1 MSTNTPSAS
10 ITDPSALLDER
21 FRSAIEAAVPEFD
34 PSRIN
39 TSITA
44 SRQPKFGDFQCN
56 AAMGIAKRIG
66 KQPREVA
73 AAIVANLDVEGI
85 ANPITEDDIAGPGF
99 INITLLPEALAA
111 SLESLDTP
119 ELGITPP
126 VEPKTIVVDV
136 CGVNLAKQM
145 HVGHLRSTVLGDA
158 LARLNERSGHTVKR
172 QSHVGDWG
180 LPIAMVVEKLIEL
193 EDTGESVATITLD
206 TLNGYYKS
214 AQAKCKGEHIA
225 LKTIIKYGGHPK
237 ALAECELR
245 IEEADA
251 AMERAKSRLVALQSG
266 DERSVAV
273 WQRIYDIT
281 MTECLATCAR
291 LNANIT
297 DEHSAGESTYRDEL
311 APLVDDLINRKIAE
325 EDDSALIVRVDGIKA
340 PCIIRKRDGGFLYA
354 TTDLAAIKR
363 RVEKLQGDTVVYS
376 VDSRQALHFRQVFGV
391 AHKAGYDLKADG
403 TPANLVHAAFG
414 TIMGDD
420 GKPFKSRS
428 GGTAKLSDLLDE
440 AVSRAN
446 ASVAEKN
453 PDMPESE
460 RAPIAEAVAIAAI
473 KYADLSNES
482 IKDYVFNFDRM
493 LAFEGDTGPYL
504 LYALVRISSIFRK
517 ANEAGIDTKEA
528 LTAPFLLNDPAEKS
542 LALALLRYP
551 RTLGGASDNF
561 EPNRLCA
568 FAYELAS
575 SFSSFFDK
583 CPVLRNDDAESQ
595 ASRLRLCELTRRVL
609 KDALDTLGIPTVE
622 RM

>member
-1 MSTNTPSAS
+1 MNTHT

-21 FRSAIEAAVPEFD
+21 FRAAIIAAVPEFD

-56 AAMGIAKRIG
+56 AAMGIAKRVG

-73 AAIVANLDVEGI
+73 AAIVANLDVAGI
-85 ANPITEDDIAGPGF
+85 ASPITEADIAGPGF

-111 SLESLDTP
+111 SLDALDSP
-119 ELGITPP
+119 QLGIPIP
-126 VEPKTIVVDV
+126 AQPKTIVVDV

-158 LARLNERSGHTVKR
+158 IARLNERAGHRVKR

-193 EDTGESVATITLD
+193 EDSGKSTDTITLD
-206 TLNGYYKS
+206 TLNTYYKS
-214 AQAKCKGEHIA
+214 AQEKCKGEHTA
-225 LKTIIKYGGHPK
+225 HKAIIKYGSHPK

-245 IEEADA
+245 IEDADA
-251 AMERAKSRLVALQSG
+251 AMKRAKSRLVALQSG
-266 DERSVAV
+266 DQRSVAV
-273 WQRIYDIT
+273 WQRIYDTT
-281 MTECLATCAR
+281 MTECLATCKR

-311 APLVDDLINRKIAE
+311 VGIVDDLVSRNIAE
-325 EDDSALIVRVDGIKA
+325 EDDGALIVRVDGIKA

-363 RVEKLQGDTVVYS
+363 RVEKLEGDTVVYS
-376 VDSRQALHFRQVFGV
+376 VDSRQALHFKQVFGV
-391 AHKAGYDLKADG
+391 ARKAGYDLKSDG
-403 TPANLVHAAFG
+403 TQANLVHAAFG

-440 AVSRAN
+440 AVTRAN

-453 PDMPESE
+453 PDMPDSE
-460 RAPIAEAVAIAAI
+460 RGPIAEAVAIAAI

-517 ANEAGIDTKEA
+517 ANESGIDTKGA
-528 LTAPFLLNDPAEKS
+528 MAAPFMLNDPAEKA
-542 LALALLRYP
+542 LALAILRYP
-551 RTLGGASDNF
+551 RTLNGASEAF

-568 FAYELAS
+568 FAYDLAS

-583 CPVLRNDDAESQ
+583 CPVLHNDDAASQ
-595 ASRLRLCELTRRVL
+595 ASRLRLCDLAGRVL
-609 KDALDTLGIPTVE
+609 RDALGTLGIPTVE